1 MITPED
7 PLRAARRRMVEHQ
20 MRARGLVDERV
31 LAVMEEVP
39 RERFVPGVPP
49 EEAFSDRA
57 LSIELGQTISQPFM
71 VAAMTIELDVRP
83 GHRVLEIGT
92 GSGYQTAVLSRLAGE
107 VWTVERLAALQ
118 EQARRL
124 LEELGFANV
133 HWRVGD
139 GTLGWPEEAPFDRIM
154 VTAGAPG
161 VPPPLVE
168 QLAEEGRLVVPVGGE
183 SEQLL
188 TVVRRRGGRIHER
201 RGLACR
207 FVRLIGQAGWPG

>member
-1 MITPED
+1 
-7 PLRAARRRMVEHQ
+7 
-20 MRARGLVDERV
+20 MRARGLADERV
-31 LAVMEEVP
+31 LAVMGEVP

-92 GSGYQTAVLSRLAGE
+92 GSGYQTAILSRLAGE

-124 LEELGFANV
+124 LEELGCANV

-139 GTLGWPEEAPFDRIM
+139 GTLGWPEAAPFDRIM

-168 QLAEEGRLVVPVGGE
+168 QLAEGGRLVIPVGGE

-188 TVVRRRGGRIHER
+188 TVVQRCGGRIHER